1 MTIYHVD
8 VFSSKPYGGN
18 GLTVVI
24 HDKAL
29 TDKEMQRIACEF
41 KQFETIFLKKIQSD
55 VYEARIFTVEEEL
68 EFAGHPILGGVAI
81 IHQEFFA
88 QDSEKIITLKLKN
101 KDVVAT
107 SKTMGLYY
115 EVTMNQGTPQW
126 LKKIDQAWKEK
137 YCKALNLRTEDL
149 SQDYPM
155 EVVSTG
161 LPYLLV
167 PIVAGLDHVKIS
179 CEDFESQLA
188 KNQAKFVYIFDLNK
202 MEGRT
207 WDNRGSVEDVATG
220 SAAGP
225 MGAYLYKHGFCDK
238 NETVLINQG
247 RYVDRSSVLKVSC
260 RRETD
265 EICVTGEVVVL
276 MKGELEF

>member
-24 HDKAL
+24 HDKEL

-55 VYEARIFTVEEEL
+55 VYEAKIFTVEEEL

-81 IHQEFFA
+81 IHKEFFA
-88 QDSEKIITLKLKN
+88 EESEKIITLKLKN

-107 SKTMGLYY
+107 SKTMGSYY
-115 EVTMNQGTPQW
+115 EVTMNQGVPQW
-126 LKKIDQAWKEK
+126 INQVTPTWKEK
-137 YCKALNLRTEDL
+137 YCKALNLRIDDL
-149 SQDYPM
+149 SDDYPM

-167 PIVAGLDHVKIS
+167 PIVSGLDHVKIS
-179 CEDFESQLA
+179 SEDFESQLA

-225 MGAYLYKHGFCDK
+225 MGAYLYKHGFWDK
-238 NETVLINQG
+238 NEMIFINQG
-247 RYVDRSSVLKVSC
+247 RYVDRPSVLKVSC
-260 RRETD
+260 KRETD

-276 MKGELEF
+276 MKGELLF

>member
-8 VFSSKPYGGN
+8 VFSSEPYGGN

-81 IHQEFFA
+81 IHKEFFA
-88 QDSEKIITLKLKN
+88 QDSEKTITFKLKN
-101 KDVVAT
+101 KDVVAI
-107 SKTMGLYY
+107 SKTMGSYY
-115 EVTMNQGTPQW
+115 EVTMNQGQPQW
-126 LKKIDQAWKEK
+126 LKQIDQAWKEK
-137 YCKALNLRTEDL
+137 YCKALNLRIDDL
-149 SQDYPM
+149 SDDYPM

-167 PIVAGLDHVKIS
+167 PIVSGLDHVKIS
-179 CEDFESQLA
+179 CDDFESQLA
-188 KNQAKFVYIFDLNK
+188 ENQAKFVYIFDLNK
-202 MEGRT
+202 MEART

-247 RYVDRSSVLKVSC
+247 RYVGRPSVLKVYC
-260 RRETD
+260 KKDTD